1 MKIDVTRFDSETCIR
16 ASIEGYKEAFPLSNL
31 SNKNIEVDIWL
42 DAEDTPD
49 SIRSLVYLIAHSHA
63 ALIVVHLSGTVVNG
77 LLTSRGLNMV
87 KVLEET
93 FDHHLYTH
101 LSEMSSPHI
110 IVYGM
115 LHPGLVYT
123 E

>member
-1 MKIDVTRFDSETCIR
+1 MKIDVSRFDSENCIR
-16 ASIEGYKEAFPLSNL
+16 ASVEGYKEAFPLSNL
-31 SNKNIEVDIWL
+31 SNKNIEVDVWF

-49 SIRSLVYLIAHSHA
+49 SIRSLIYLIAQSHV

-77 LLTSRGLNMV
+77 ILTQRGLHMV
-87 KVLEET
+87 KVLEES
-93 FDHHLYTH
+93 FNHHLYTH

>member
-1 MKIDVTRFDSETCIR
+1 MKIDVTRFGSETCIR
-16 ASIEGYKEAFPLSNL
+16 ASIEGYKKAFPLSNL
-31 SNKNIEVDIWL
+31 SDKNIEVDVWL

-49 SIRSLVYLIAHSHA
+49 SICSLVYLIAQSHV

-77 LLTSRGLNMV
+77 ILTQRGLHMV
-87 KVLEET
+87 KVLEEV
-93 FDHHLYTH
+93 FDYHLYTH

>member
-1 MKIDVTRFDSETCIR
+1 MKIDITRFDSETCIR
-16 ASIEGYKEAFPLSNL
+16 ASVEGYKEAFPLSNL
-31 SNKNIEVDIWL
+31 SDKNIEVNIWL
-42 DAEDTPD
+42 DMEDTPD
-49 SIRSLVYLIAHSHA
+49 SIRSLAYLIAQSHA
-63 ALIVVHLSGTVVNG
+63 ALIVVHLRGTVVNG
-77 LLTSRGLNMV
+77 ILTQKGLHMV

-93 FDHHLYTH
+93 FDYHLYTH

>member
-1 MKIDVTRFDSETCIR
+1 MKIDVSRFDSESCIR
-16 ASIEGYKEAFPLSNL
+16 ASIEGYKEVFPLSNL
-31 SNKNIEVDIWL
+31 SNKNIEVDVWF

-49 SIRSLVYLIAHSHA
+49 SIRSLIYLIAQSHV
-63 ALIVVHLSGTVVNG
+63 ALVVVHMSGTVVNG
-77 LLTSRGLNMV
+77 ILTQRGLHMV
-87 KVLEET
+87 KVLEES

>member
-1 MKIDVTRFDSETCIR
+1 MKIDVTRFGSETCIR

-31 SNKNIEVDIWL
+31 SDKNIEVDVWL
-42 DAEDTPD
+42 DMEDTPD
-49 SIRSLVYLIAHSHA
+49 SIRSLVYLIAQSRV

-77 LLTSRGLNMV
+77 ILTQRGLHMV
-87 KVLEET
+87 KVLEES

>member
-1 MKIDVTRFDSETCIR
+1 MKIDVSRFDSETCIR

-31 SNKNIEVDIWL
+31 SNKNILVDIWL
-42 DAEDTPD
+42 DMEDTPD
-49 SIRSLVYLIAHSHA
+49 SIRSLIYLIAQSHA
-63 ALIVVHLSGTVVNG
+63 ALIVVHLNGTVVNG

-87 KVLEET
+87 KVLEEA
-93 FDHHLYTH
+93 FDHHLYAH
-101 LSEMSSPHI
+101 LSEMSSPHTI
-110 IVYGM
+110 IYGM

>member
-1 MKIDVTRFDSETCIR
+1 MKIDVSRFDSESCIR
-16 ASIEGYKEAFPLSNL
+16 ASVEGYKEAFPLSNL
-31 SNKNIEVDIWL
+31 SDKNIEVDVWL

-49 SIRSLVYLIAHSHA
+49 SIRSLIYLIAQSHV

-77 LLTSRGLNMV
+77 ILTQRGLHMV
-87 KVLEET
+87 KVLEES

-110 IVYGM
+110 IVYGT

>member
-1 MKIDVTRFDSETCIR
+1 MKIDATRFGSETCIR

-31 SNKNIEVDIWL
+31 SDKNIEVDVWL

-49 SIRSLVYLIAHSHA
+49 SIRSLIYLIAQSHV

-77 LLTSRGLNMV
+77 ILTQRGLHMV
-87 KVLEET
+87 KVLEES

-110 IVYGM
+110 IAYGM

>member
-1 MKIDVTRFDSETCIR
+1 MKIDVIRFDSETCLH
-16 ASIEGYKEAFPLSNL
+16 ASIEGYKEIFPLSNL
-31 SNKNIEVDIWL
+31 SNKNILVDIWL
-42 DAEDTPD
+42 DMEDTPD
-49 SIRSLVYLIAHSHA
+49 SIRSVIYLIAQSHA
-63 ALIVVHLSGTVVNG
+63 ALIVVHLSWIVVNG
-77 LLTSRGLNMV
+77 ILTQRGFHMV
-87 KVLEET
+87 NVLERSC
-93 FDHHLYTH
+93 DHHFYTH

>member
-31 SNKNIEVDIWL
+31 SNKNILVDIWL
-42 DAEDTPD
+42 GMEDTPD
-49 SIRSLVYLIAHSHA
+49 SIRSLIYLIAHSHA
-63 ALIVVHLSGTVVNG
+63 ALIVVHLNGTVING
-77 LLTSRGLNMV
+77 FLTQRGLNMV

-101 LSEMSSPHI
+101 ISEMSSPHT

>member
-1 MKIDVTRFDSETCIR
+1 MKIDVSRFDLETCIR
-16 ASIEGYKEAFPLSNL
+16 ASVEGYKEAFPFSNL
-31 SNKNIEVDIWL
+31 SNKNTEVDVWL

-49 SIRSLVYLIAHSHA
+49 SIRSLIYLIAQSHA

-77 LLTSRGLNMV
+77 ILTQRGLHMV

-93 FDHHLYTH
+93 FDHHLYTY
-101 LSEMSSPHI
+101 LSDMSSPHTI
-110 IVYGM
+110 IYGM

>member
-16 ASIEGYKEAFPLSNL
+16 ASVEGYKEAFPLSNL

-42 DAEDTPD
+42 NAEDTPD
-49 SIRSLVYLIAHSHA
+49 SIRSLVYLIAQSHV
-63 ALIVVHLSGTVVNG
+63 ALVVVHMSGTVVNG
-77 LLTSRGLNMV
+77 ILTQRGLHMV

-93 FDHHLYTH
+93 FDHYLYSH

>member
-1 MKIDVTRFDSETCIR
+1 MKIDVTRFNSETCIR
-16 ASIEGYKEAFPLSNL
+16 ASVEGYKEVFPLSNL
-31 SNKNIEVDIWL
+31 SNKNIEVDVWL

-49 SIRSLVYLIAHSHA
+49 SIRSLIYLIAQSHV
-63 ALIVVHLSGTVVNG
+63 ALVVVHMSGTVVNG
-77 LLTSRGLNMV
+77 ILTQRGLHMV
-87 KVLEET
+87 EVLEET

>member
-1 MKIDVTRFDSETCIR
+1 MKIDVTRFGSETCIR

-31 SNKNIEVDIWL
+31 SDKNIEVDVWL
-42 DAEDTPD
+42 DMEDTPD
-49 SIRSLVYLIAHSHA
+49 SIRSLVYLIAQSRV
-63 ALIVVHLSGTVVNG
+63 ALVVVHLSRTVVNG
-77 LLTSRGLNMV
+77 ILTQRGLHMV
-87 KVLEET
+87 KVLEEV

>member
-1 MKIDVTRFDSETCIR
+1 MKLSLNRFDLETVR
-16 ASIEGYKEAFPLSNL
+16 ASVEEYTEVFPLSNL
-31 SNKNIEVDIWL
+31 SNKNVEVDIWL

-49 SIRSLVYLIAHSHA
+49 SIRSLVYLIAQSRV
-63 ALIVVHLSGTVVNG
+63 ALVVVYLSGIAING
-77 LLTSRGLNMV
+77 ILTQKGLHMV

-93 FDHHLYTH
+93 FDHHLYTY
-101 LSEMSSPHI
+101 LSDMSSPHTI
-110 IVYGM
+110 IYGM

>member
-1 MKIDVTRFDSETCIR
+1 MKIDVNRFDSENCIR

-31 SNKNIEVDIWL
+31 SNKNIHVDIWL
-42 DAEDTPD
+42 DMEDTPN
-49 SIRSLVYLIAHSHA
+49 SIRSLIYLIAKSHA
-63 ALIVVHLSGTVVNG
+63 ALIVVHLNGTVVNG
-77 LLTSRGLNMV
+77 LLTSRGLNLV

-101 LSEMSSPHI
+101 LSEMSSPHV

>member
-1 MKIDVTRFDSETCIR
+1 MKLSLNRFDSETCIR

-31 SNKNIEVDIWL
+31 SNKNILVDIWL
-42 DAEDTPD
+42 DMEDTPD
-49 SIRSLVYLIAHSHA
+49 SIRSLIYLIAQSHA
-63 ALIVVHLSGTVVNG
+63 ALIVVHLNGTVING

>member
-1 MKIDVTRFDSETCIR
+1 MKIDVSRFDSETCIR

-31 SNKNIEVDIWL
+31 SNKNILVDIWL

-49 SIRSLVYLIAHSHA
+49 SIRSLVYLIAQSHV
-63 ALIVVHLSGTVVNG
+63 ALVVVHMSGTVVNG
-77 LLTSRGLNMV
+77 ILTQRGLHMV
-87 KVLEET
+87 KVLEEV

>member
-1 MKIDVTRFDSETCIR
+1 MKIDVSRFDLETCIR
-16 ASIEGYKEAFPLSNL
+16 ASVEGYKEAFSFSNL
-31 SNKNIEVDIWL
+31 SNKNTEVDVWL

-49 SIRSLVYLIAHSHA
+49 SIRSLIYLIAQSHA

-77 LLTSRGLNMV
+77 ILTQRGLHMV
-87 KVLEET
+87 KILEET
-93 FDHHLYTH
+93 FDHHLYTY
-101 LSEMSSPHI
+101 LSDMSSPHTI
-110 IVYGM
+110 IYGM

>member
-16 ASIEGYKEAFPLSNL
+16 ASVEGYKEAFPLSNL
-31 SNKNIEVDIWL
+31 SNKNIEVDVWL
-42 DAEDTPD
+42 DAEDTSD
-49 SIRSLVYLIAHSHA
+49 SIRSLVYLIAQSHV
-63 ALIVVHLSGTVVNG
+63 ALVVVHMSGTVVNG
-77 LLTSRGLNMV
+77 ILTQRGLHMV
-87 KVLEET
+87 GVLEET

-115 LHPGLVYT
+115 LHPGLVYM

>member
-1 MKIDVTRFDSETCIR
+1 MKIDVTRFNSETCIR
-16 ASIEGYKEAFPLSNL
+16 ASVEGYKEVFPLSNL

-49 SIRSLVYLIAHSHA
+49 SIRSLVYLIAQSHV
-63 ALIVVHLSGTVVNG
+63 ALVVVHMSGTVVNG
-77 LLTSRGLNMV
+77 ILTQRGLHMV

-93 FDHHLYTH
+93 FDHYLYSH

>member
-16 ASIEGYKEAFPLSNL
+16 ASVEGYKEAFPLSNL
-31 SNKNIEVDIWL
+31 SNKNIEVDVWL

-49 SIRSLVYLIAHSHA
+49 SIRSLIYLIVQSHV
-63 ALIVVHLSGTVVNG
+63 ALVVVHMSGTVVNG
-77 LLTSRGLNMV
+77 ILTSRGLNMV

-101 LSEMSSPHI
+101 LSEMSSRHI

>member
-16 ASIEGYKEAFPLSNL
+16 ASVEGYKKAFPLSNL
-31 SNKNIEVDIWL
+31 SNKNIEVDVWL
-42 DAEDTPD
+42 EAKDTPD
-49 SIRSLVYLIAHSHA
+49 SIRSLVYLIAQSHV
-63 ALIVVHLSGTVVNG
+63 ALVVVHMSGTVVNG
-77 LLTSRGLNMV
+77 ILTQRGLHMV
-87 KVLEET
+87 EVLEET
-93 FDHHLYTH
+93 FNHHLYTH

>member
-31 SNKNIEVDIWL
+31 SDKNIEVDVWL

-49 SIRSLVYLIAHSHA
+49 SIRSLIYLIAQSHV
-63 ALIVVHLSGTVVNG
+63 ALIVVHLSGAVVNG
-77 LLTSRGLNMV
+77 ILTQRGLHMV
-87 KVLEET
+87 KVLEES

-101 LSEMSSPHI
+101 LSEMSCPHI

>member
-1 MKIDVTRFDSETCIR
+1 MKLSLNRFDSETCIR
-16 ASIEGYKEAFPLSNL
+16 ASIERYKEAFPLSNL
-31 SNKNIEVDIWL
+31 SNKNILVDIWL
-42 DAEDTPD
+42 DMEDTPD
-49 SIRSLVYLIAHSHA
+49 SIRSLIYLIAQSHA
-63 ALIVVHLSGTVVNG
+63 ALIVVHLNGTVING

-101 LSEMSSPHI
+101 LSEMSSLHI

>member
-1 MKIDVTRFDSETCIR
+1 MKIDVTRFNSETCIR
-16 ASIEGYKEAFPLSNL
+16 ASVEGYKEAFPLSNL

-49 SIRSLVYLIAHSHA
+49 SIRSLVYLIAQSHV
-63 ALIVVHLSGTVVNG
+63 ALVVVHMSGTVVNG
-77 LLTSRGLNMV
+77 ILTQRGLHMV

-93 FDHHLYTH
+93 FDHYLYSH

>member
-1 MKIDVTRFDSETCIR
+1 MKIDVSRFDSETCIR
-16 ASIEGYKEAFPLSNL
+16 ASIEGYKEVFPLSNL
-31 SNKNIEVDIWL
+31 SNKNILVDIWL

-49 SIRSLVYLIAHSHA
+49 SIRSLVYLIAQSHV
-63 ALIVVHLSGTVVNG
+63 ALVVVHMSGTVVNG
-77 LLTSRGLNMV
+77 ILTQRGLNMV

>member
-1 MKIDVTRFDSETCIR
+1 MKIDVTRFGSETCIR

-31 SNKNIEVDIWL
+31 SDKNIEVDVWL
-42 DAEDTPD
+42 NMEDTPD
-49 SIRSLVYLIAHSHA
+49 SIRSLVYLIAQSRV
-63 ALIVVHLSGTVVNG
+63 ALVVVHLSGTVVNG
-77 LLTSRGLNMV
+77 ILTQRGLHMV
-87 KVLEET
+87 KVLEEV

>member
-31 SNKNIEVDIWL
+31 SNKNTEVDVWL

-49 SIRSLVYLIAHSHA
+49 SIRSLVYLITQSRV
-63 ALIVVHLSGTVVNG
+63 ALVVVHMSGTVVNG
-77 LLTSRGLNMV
+77 ILTQKGLHMV

-93 FDHHLYTH
+93 FDHHLYSY

>member
-1 MKIDVTRFDSETCIR
+1 MKIDVIRFDSETCIR

-31 SNKNIEVDIWL
+31 SDKNIEVDVWL

-49 SIRSLVYLIAHSHA
+49 SIRSLIYLIAQSHV

-77 LLTSRGLNMV
+77 ILTQRGLHMV
-87 KVLEET
+87 KVLEES

-101 LSEMSSPHI
+101 LSEMSCPHI

>member
-1 MKIDVTRFDSETCIR
+1 MKIDVTRFNSETCIR
-16 ASIEGYKEAFPLSNL
+16 ASVEGYKEAFPLSNL

-49 SIRSLVYLIAHSHA
+49 SIRSLIYLIAQSHV
-63 ALIVVHLSGTVVNG
+63 ALVVVHMSGTVVNG
-77 LLTSRGLNMV
+77 ILTQRGFHMV
-87 KVLEET
+87 KVLEES

>member
-1 MKIDVTRFDSETCIR
+1 MKIDVTRFDSETFIR

-31 SNKNIEVDIWL
+31 SNKNTEVDVWL

-49 SIRSLVYLIAHSHA
+49 SIRSLVYLIAQSRV
-63 ALIVVHLSGTVVNG
+63 ALVVVHLSGTVVNG
-77 LLTSRGLNMV
+77 ILTQRGLHMV
-87 KVLEET
+87 KVLEEV

-115 LHPGLVYT
+115 LNPGLVYT

>member
-1 MKIDVTRFDSETCIR
+1 MKIDVTRFDSETFIR

-31 SNKNIEVDIWL
+31 SNKNTEVDVWL
-42 DAEDTPD
+42 DAEVTPD
-49 SIRSLVYLIAHSHA
+49 SIRSLVYLIAQSRV
-63 ALIVVHLSGTVVNG
+63 ALVVVHLSGTVVNG
-77 LLTSRGLNMV
+77 VLTQRGLHMV
-87 KVLEET
+87 KVLEEV

-115 LHPGLVYT
+115 LHLGLVYT

>member
-16 ASIEGYKEAFPLSNL
+16 ASVEGYKEAFPLSNL
-31 SNKNIEVDIWL
+31 SNKNTEVNVWL

-49 SIRSLVYLIAHSHA
+49 SIRSLVYLIAQSRV
-63 ALIVVHLSGTVVNG
+63 ALVIVHMSGTVVNG
-77 LLTSRGLNMV
+77 ILTQRGLHMV
-87 KVLEET
+87 KVLEEV
-93 FDHHLYTH
+93 FDYHLYTH